1 MTTCVDAA
9 SGEGCFSVWGLV
21 LLLSLLLCC
30 CCCCLLFWLCARR
43 RRREKKG
50 ERTSIIDLIW
60 HHRMLTQ
67 KDLGEDLGATSNLA
81 DVSAAEV
88 KVEIHMDHMNEE
100 RSRPMPPP
108 MDEDIMEVKDIA
120 MKQVRLSTQMV
131 SRAYSEA
138 DVSAAEVKVEIHM
151 DHMNE
156 ERSRPMPPPMDEDIM
171 EVKDIAIKQVRLST
185 QMVSRA
191 YSEKIHRQQ
200 IEMMTDDEEG
210 VLSEDEPA

>member
-1 MTTCVDAA
+1 
-9 SGEGCFSVWGLV
+9 
-21 LLLSLLLCC
+21 
-30 CCCCLLFWLCARR
+30 
-43 RRREKKG
+43 
-50 ERTSIIDLIW
+50 
-60 HHRMLTQ
+60 
-67 KDLGEDLGATSNLA
+67 
-81 DVSAAEV
+81 
-88 KVEIHMDHMNEE
+88 
-100 RSRPMPPP
+100 
-108 MDEDIMEVKDIA
+108 MEVKDIA

>member
-1 MTTCVDAA
+1 
-9 SGEGCFSVWGLV
+9 
-21 LLLSLLLCC
+21 
-30 CCCCLLFWLCARR
+30 
-43 RRREKKG
+43 
-50 ERTSIIDLIW
+50 
-60 HHRMLTQ
+60 MLTQ
-67 KDLGEDLGATSNLA
+67 KDLGEDLGATSNL
-81 DVSAAEV
+81 
-88 KVEIHMDHMNEE
+88 
-100 RSRPMPPP
+100 
-108 MDEDIMEVKDIA
+108 
-120 MKQVRLSTQMV
+120 
-131 SRAYSEA
+131 A